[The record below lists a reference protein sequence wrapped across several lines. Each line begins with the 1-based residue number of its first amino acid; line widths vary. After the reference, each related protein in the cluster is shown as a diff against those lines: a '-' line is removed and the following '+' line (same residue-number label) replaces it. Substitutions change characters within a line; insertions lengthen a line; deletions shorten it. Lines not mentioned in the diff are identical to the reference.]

1 MEKGG
6 SVGCTRP
13 HSAEAW
19 LSWADWL
26 GPVAATSSPGLGATA
41 AGLGWMDGC
50 AGSSFRGTERGPP
63 RACREPCHC
72 AQGLCPMPC
81 EASRAVSWETWY
93 PSCGSAQIPCQAPG
107 SPKDTLP
114 LREDVSRNSPH
125 CGLPDRKEG

>member
-41 AGLGWMDGC
+41 AGLGWMDGY
-50 AGSSFRGTERGPP
+50 AGSSFRGTEREPQGPSLDL
-63 RACREPCHC
+63 ACCEPCHC
-72 AQGLCPMPC
+72 AQGLCPHAM
-81 EASRAVSWETWY
+81 
-93 PSCGSAQIPCQAPG
+93 
-107 SPKDTLP
+107 
-114 LREDVSRNSPH
+114 
-125 CGLPDRKEG
+125 